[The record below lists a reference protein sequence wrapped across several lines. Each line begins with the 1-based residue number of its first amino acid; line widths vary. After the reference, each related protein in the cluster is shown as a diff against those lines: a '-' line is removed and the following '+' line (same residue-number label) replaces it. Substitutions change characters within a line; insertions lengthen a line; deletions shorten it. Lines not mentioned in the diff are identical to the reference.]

1 MSAIKDIAKKNNIF
15 IVEDSAQAIESKY
28 NGQYSGTLGD
38 IGCYSFHETKNFI
51 CGEGGAI
58 VLNNDKYIERAEIIR
73 EKGTNRN
80 KFYRGE
86 VDKYTWLDIGS
97 SYLPSEILSA
107 FLYGQLE
114 KADLIMKSRI
124 SSWNYYYTAFKELE
138 SGGYVNRP
146 IIPENC
152 THNAHMFYLLL
163 NDESTRDLLISYLRA
178 KNILAVF
185 HYLPLHLSPM
195 GMKMGYKKGMFPV
208 TENISSRIVR
218 LPLFYNISRKQQH
231 RVINNIY
238 NFFKAKGYK
247 KRKFQSAG
255 F

>member
-1 MSAIKDIAKKNNIF
+1 
-15 IVEDSAQAIESKY
+15 
-28 NGQYSGTLGD
+28 
-38 IGCYSFHETKNFI
+38 
-51 CGEGGAI
+51 
-58 VLNNDKYIERAEIIR
+58 
-73 EKGTNRN
+73 
-80 KFYRGE
+80 
-86 VDKYTWLDIGS
+86 
-97 SYLPSEILSA
+97 
-107 FLYGQLE
+107 
-114 KADLIMKSRI
+114 
-124 SSWNYYYTAFKELE
+124 
-138 SGGYVNRP
+138 
-146 IIPENC
+146 
-152 THNAHMFYLLL
+152 MFYLLL